1 MSKVVII
8 TRVTKPIKITLLIL
22 TLLISTLVTAPLFA
36 DGIDFNVGQDTA
48 RFTYSAPIGDADYGR
63 KDITL
68 GVLYNKDDN
77 TFIDAALHI
86 IDEAGSKF
94 PGLELGIGP
103 KAYLGQTNT
112 EEYLTIGFEALGNY
126 RFTNMN
132 RFILGGYGYYA
143 PSILSFIDADELWEL
158 HFRAS
163 YELIPSASVYIGYRK
178 IRAKV
183 NVKTERTID
192 DEFYFGIK
200 MDF

>member
-1 MSKVVII
+1 MSKVATI
-8 TRVTKPIKITLLIL
+8 TMATKSIKVTLLIL
-22 TLLISTLVTAPLFA
+22 TLLTSALPTTSLFA
-36 DGIDFNVGQDTA
+36 GEIDFNVGPDAA
-48 RFTYSAPIGDADYGR
+48 RFTYSKPVGSADYGQ
-63 KDITL
+63 KNATF

-77 TFIDAALHI
+77 FFVDAALHI
-86 IDEAGSKF
+86 IDGAGSKF
-94 PGLELGIGP
+94 PGMELGIGP

-112 EEYLTIGFEALGNY
+112 EEYLTIGFEAIGNY
-126 RFTNMN
+126 RLRNLN
-132 RFILGGYGYYA
+132 RFILSGYGYFA
-143 PSILSFIDADELWEL
+143 PSIISFIDADELWEI

-192 DEFYFGIK
+192 DEFHFGIK